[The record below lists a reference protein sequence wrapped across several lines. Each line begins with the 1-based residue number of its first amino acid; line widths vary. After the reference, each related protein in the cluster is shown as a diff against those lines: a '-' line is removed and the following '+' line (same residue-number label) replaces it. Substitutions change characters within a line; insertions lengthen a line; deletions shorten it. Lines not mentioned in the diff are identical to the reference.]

1 MTGPLTLA
9 GLACFFTFMTVA
21 EGGGKRAVQ
30 KKFQDIYVPA
40 LKANWIVWP
49 AVQMINFRIMP
60 IQYQIVSM
68 AYEFKSSA
76 LTILP
81 ALCLY
86 HWYCVDSIPLPHKLC
101 GRSNIVGASRI
112 PIYLCGRSVCSKWSW
127 AWLWHGEVPYELRSR
142 LVIAYEVFGIGVR
155 VLHCAVSVDC
165 VSFESELLYCVYS
178 LSKSKEC
185 YPYLTYKHILK
196 LE

>member
-1 MTGPLTLA
+1 LLTFS

-60 IQYQIVSM
+60 IQYQIVSTL
-68 AYEFKSSA
+68 YEYKFSV

-86 HWYCVDSIPLPHKLC
+86 DWYCVDSIPLPHKLRR
-101 GRSNIVGASRI
+101 RSNIIDASRI
-112 PIYLCGRSVCSKWSW
+112 PTYLCGHSVCSKRTW
-127 AWLWHGEVPYELRSR
+127 AWLWHGGVSYELRSR
-142 LVIAYEVFGIGVR
+142 LVLASEVFGIGVQ
-155 VLHCAVSVDC
+155 VLHCVVSVDC
-165 VSFESELLYCVYS
+165 VLFESELLYCVYS
-178 LSKSKEC
+178 LSKSQRMLSLL
-185 YPYLTYKHILK
+185 YLQVQSQA
-196 LE
+196 